1 MTQRL
6 SRTKFQTCHC
16 ALQITSS
23 DSDTDI
29 DTKRFTQNS
38 LKTRYTQLIFKP
50 SCKVIMADHTNFAD
64 SLQQLNRDKDN
75 QTQIDPLN
83 SDFSF
88 DNLSHISIDRTSSFL
103 NKVTNKVTTGVSNLM
118 NNATD
123 NSK

>member
-1 MTQRL
+1 
-6 SRTKFQTCHC
+6 
-16 ALQITSS
+16 
-23 DSDTDI
+23 
-29 DTKRFTQNS
+29 
-38 LKTRYTQLIFKP
+38 
-50 SCKVIMADHTNFAD
+50 MADHTNFAD